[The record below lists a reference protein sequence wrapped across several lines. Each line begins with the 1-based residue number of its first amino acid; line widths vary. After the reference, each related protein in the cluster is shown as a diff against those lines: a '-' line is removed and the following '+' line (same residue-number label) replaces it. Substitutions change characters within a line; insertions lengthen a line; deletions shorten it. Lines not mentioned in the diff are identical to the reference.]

1 MGEVTAP
8 MAAAIGACSA
18 VKILLPSNRC
28 GIRLAVGPAQS
39 LPFYIGEAM
48 GLLGEELERLCG
60 A

>member
-1 MGEVTAP
+1 
-8 MAAAIGACSA
+8 MAAAIGSCGA

-39 LPFYIGEAM
+39 LPFYIREAM
-48 GLLGEELERLCG
+48 GLLAEELERLCG